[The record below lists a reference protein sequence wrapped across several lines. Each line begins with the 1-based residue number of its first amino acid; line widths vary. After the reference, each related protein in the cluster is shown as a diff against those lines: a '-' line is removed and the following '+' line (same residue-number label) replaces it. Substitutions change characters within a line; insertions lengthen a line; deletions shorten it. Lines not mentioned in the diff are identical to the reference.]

1 MDLSSGVGINA
12 RLGNVNGVSS
22 RLASAVQALVLQEVE
37 REDEDWEGR
46 AMQLLLDI
54 VEQHQDQ
61 LGTSKQ
67 VRL

>member
-1 MDLSSGVGINA
+1 MYLSSGVGINA